1 MSLQITS
8 INPMQSV
15 ENLNE
20 KDKLE
25 RMKRKFTYED
35 ERKKTSMVNQATQQ
49 LSEDQ
54 LKAIRRREYYT
65 RRVKADFAP
74 GNNIES
80 DDSEEQKRDKK
91 DKKVI
96 LTAYQMEQI

>member
-1 MSLQITS
+1 
-8 INPMQSV
+8 MQSV
-15 ENLNE
+15 ENLRSPVSE

-25 RMKRKFTYED
+25 RMKRKFHYED

-49 LSEDQ
+49 LSEAQ

-74 GNNIES
+74 HNTDMPES
-80 DDSEEQKRDKK
+80 DDSDHEIKGKK
-91 DKKVI
+91 AKQPT